1 MKKIGIYLHIPFC
14 KSKCYYCDFISYCNE
29 EYNINSYI
37 ECMQKEIEIKASELY
52 KFAKNNNEN
61 FEIDTIY
68 IGGGTPSFIKEEYI
82 IKLVSDVKKY
92 FSVDKEC
99 EITIEVNPDTASLEK
114 LVEYKKVGINRIS
127 IGLQTTKNELLK
139 EIGRIHNYEKFK
151 DSYNNIKSA
160 GFTNINVD
168 LMIGMPNQNIKDVE
182 KSIQEVIKL
191 APSHISVYSLI
202 IEEGTKLFE
211 KNNNGELHLPDENL
225 EREMYWKVKEKLEK
239 EGFIHYEI
247 SNFAKKGKSSKH
259 NCNCWNQNEYL
270 GIGVAAHSFFNS
282 IRFSNTINVEEYIK
296 NIQENSIQ
304 KNQTIHEILS
314 LEEKQKEFMIL
325 GLRKLE
331 GIQIRKFKEKFGQN
345 PIYIFRNQIN
355 KLQNQDLIQID
366 GDFIRLTNKGLDLAN
381 IVWEEFI

>member
-37 ECMQKEIEIKASELY
+37 ECMRKEIEFKASELY

-61 FEIDTIY
+61 FEIDTMY

-82 IKLVSDVKKY
+82 IKLVNDVKKY
-92 FSVDKEC
+92 FVVDKEC
-99 EITIEVNPDTASLEK
+99 EITIEVNPDSASLEK
-114 LVEYKKVGINRIS
+114 LTEYKNVGINRIS

-139 EIGRIHNYEKFK
+139 EIGRIHNYEQFK
-151 DSYNNIKSA
+151 DAYNSIKSA

-168 LMIGMPNQNIKDVE
+168 LMIGMPNQSIKDVE
-182 KSIQEVIKL
+182 KSLQEVIKL
-191 APSHISVYSLI
+191 EISHISVYSLI
-202 IEEGTKLFE
+202 LEKGTKLFE
-211 KNNNGELHLPDENL
+211 KVNNGELNLLDENL
-225 EREMYWKVKEKLEK
+225 EREMYWNVKKRLEK

-247 SNFAKKGKSSKH
+247 SNFAKKGMESKH

-282 IRFSNTINVEEYIK
+282 IRFSNTSDVEKYIK
-296 NIQENSIQ
+296 NVKENNIQ
-304 KNQTIHEILS
+304 KNQTIHEILN

-325 GLRKLE
+325 GLRKIE
-331 GIQIRKFKEKFGQN
+331 GVEIRKFKKKFGQN
-345 PIYIFRNQIN
+345 PIYIFKNQIN
-355 KLQNQDLIQID
+355 KLAEENLIEVE
-366 GDFIRLTNKGLDLAN
+366 GDFIRLTKNGLNLAN